1 MQVTELL
8 LCFLLEFKVLCYALD
23 IAIRV
28 NVLWIEKVLLAQFES
43 LVVVHFVS
51 FGWGVRHGP
60 FALSYLLPLNLLSF
74 GQLKSLEING
84 CLIVCFL

>member
-8 LCFLLEFKVLCYALD
+8 LCFLLEFKVFCYALD
-23 IAIRV
+23 IAITV

-51 FGWGVRHGP
+51 FCWGVRHGP
-60 FALSYLLPLNLLSF
+60 FALSYLLSLISLTF
-74 GQLKSLEING
+74 GQVKSLEING
-84 CLIVCFL
+84 CLIVCLR